1 MHPLRELRRRIG
13 ESAAP
18 QGLTASGAY
27 GTVVFPVLYPVP
39 VAITLALNI
48 AA

>member
-1 MHPLRELRRRIG
+1 MHLLRELRRRIG

-18 QGLTASGAY
+18 QGLTASGSY

-39 VAITLALNI
+39 VAIILGLGI